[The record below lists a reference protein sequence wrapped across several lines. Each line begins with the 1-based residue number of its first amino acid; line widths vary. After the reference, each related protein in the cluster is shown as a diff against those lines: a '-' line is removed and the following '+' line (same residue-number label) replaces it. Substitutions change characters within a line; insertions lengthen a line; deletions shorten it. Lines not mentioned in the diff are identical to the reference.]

1 MCVTG
6 QSNFLDTTNNEFYL
20 TGVQLEVG
28 PNATEFEHRSYTEE
42 LALCQRYCFRLGG
55 LGKQYQVVATGFI
68 GHNGSTDTGK
78 VVVHLPTT
86 MRTNPSVSVIG
97 TDAFWVHTGGGETG
111 TTDMDATLAA
121 GGPWASAS
129 SGNQVWLDFGR
140 TGGGSPNRGVAC
152 VVYTKNNNQGEL
164 LFNAEL

>member
-1 MCVTG
+1 M
-6 QSNFLDTTNNEFYL
+6 
-20 TGVQLEVG
+20 EVG
-28 PNATEFEHRSYTEE
+28 ENATEFEHRSYTEE

-55 LGKQYQVVATGFI
+55 LSKQYQVVATGFI
-68 GHNGSTDTGK
+68 GHNGSLDTGK

-111 TTDMDATLAA
+111 TTDMDAELT
-121 GGPWASAS
+121 GPWASAS

-152 VVYTKNNNQGEL
+152 VVYTTVSYTHLTLPTKRIV
-164 LFNAEL
+164 